1 MIVFCK
7 KSIIFRAIAFNSKVM
22 QHTKNPLIFII
33 EDSIVYR
40 DLIVGYLNSNQ
51 YSNLKIYKNGD
62 ECIRDLHLKPDL
74 VILDYVSTGMNG
86 LELMRKV
93 QKDNP
98 EIDFI
103 FLSGQNDVEV
113 AVQIMKLGAADYI
126 VKNDKAPQKLVKSIK
141 SLVSTTKRNSQSKGF
156 KIGVIG
162 FFVLLFL
169 VIAVILMMSLF
180 LDFEF

>member
-1 MIVFCK
+1 
-7 KSIIFRAIAFNSKVM
+7 M
-22 QHTKNPLIFII
+22 QQTKNPLIFII
-33 EDSIVYR
+33 EDSIVYK
-40 DLIVGYLNSNQ
+40 DLIVGYLKSNN
-51 YSNLKIYKNGD
+51 YSNLKLYKNGD
-62 ECIRDLHLKPDL
+62 ECLKDLQLKPDL
-74 VILDYVSTGMNG
+74 IILDYISTGMNG

-93 QKDNP
+93 QADYP

-126 VKNDKAPQKLVKSIK
+126 IKTDQAPKKLVKSIK
-141 SLVSTTKRNSQSKGF
+141 SLVSSTKHENQSRGF

-169 VIAVILMMSLF
+169 VIMIILLVSIF
-180 LDFEF
+180 LGYEF

>member
-1 MIVFCK
+1 
-7 KSIIFRAIAFNSKVM
+7 M
-22 QHTKNPLIFII
+22 QQTKNPLIFII
-33 EDSIVYR
+33 EDSIVYK
-40 DLIVGYLNSNQ
+40 DLITGYLKTNK
-51 YSNLKIYKNGD
+51 YSSLKQYKNGD
-62 ECIRDLHLKPDL
+62 ECLKDLHLKPDL
-74 VILDYVSTGMNG
+74 IILDYVSTGMNG

-93 QKDNP
+93 QKDYP

-126 VKNDKAPQKLVKSIK
+126 VKNDEAPKKLLKSINT
-141 SLVSTTKRNSQSKGF
+141 LVSTTKRDHQSKGF

-169 VIAVILMMSLF
+169 VIMIILLMSLF